1 MNKQTLHK
9 IARIVILAIG
19 GLLLVNAVAI
29 TVVANSNLGI
39 LATYIAGVFFI
50 AWGIF
55 YRFLVERLHIVIK
68 GVVAV
73 GLASVVGV
81 VSFVYIYGK
90 TDSVTYKED
99 AVVVLG
105 AGIKGEQI
113 SRTLKNRLDVAIEY
127 YRKNPNAV
135 IVVTGG
141 QGHDEV
147 IPESLAMQRYLL
159 SQGIPESSILK
170 EDKSTSTD
178 ENFRFAKQ
186 ILDEYFKRE
195 YRVLFVSDDFHIYR
209 ANISAEN
216 EDFENIG
223 HLHSTA
229 PFYTLIPNGLR
240 EYLAVMYEWIIK

>member
-1 MNKQTLHK
+1 MSKQMLRK
-9 IARIVILAIG
+9 IARTVIFVIG
-19 GLLLVNAVAI
+19 GLLLLNAVAI

-39 LATYIAGVFFI
+39 LATYIAGAFFVL
-50 AWGIF
+50 WGAF
-55 YRFLVERLHIVIK
+55 YRFSVERLHIIIK
-68 GVVAV
+68 CIVAV

-90 TDSVTYKED
+90 TDSVTHSED
-99 AVVVLG
+99 AIIVLG
-105 AGIKGEQI
+105 AGIKGEEI
-113 SRTLKNRLDVAIEY
+113 SRTLKNRLDVAIDY
-127 YRKNPNAV
+127 YRENPEAV

-147 IPESLAMQRYLL
+147 IPESLAMQRYLI

-195 YRVLFVSDDFHIYR
+195 YSVLFVSDDFHIYR

-216 EDFENIG
+216 EGFENIG

-240 EYLAVMYEWIIK
+240 EYLAVMYEWVIK

>member
-1 MNKQTLHK
+1 MSRQMLHR
-9 IARIVILAIG
+9 IARVIILVIG
-19 GLLLVNAVAI
+19 GSLLVNAVAI

-39 LATYIAGVFFI
+39 LATYIAGAFFVL
-50 AWGIF
+50 WGVF
-55 YRFLVERLHIVIK
+55 YRFSAERLHIVLKCII
-68 GVVAV
+68 AV

-90 TDSVTYKED
+90 TDSATYKED
-99 AVVVLG
+99 AIIVLG
-105 AGIKGEQI
+105 AGIKGEKI

-186 ILDEYFKRE
+186 ILDDYFKRD
-195 YRVLFVSDDFHIYR
+195 YSVLFVSDDFHIYR
-209 ANISAEN
+209 ADISAEN
-216 EDFENIG
+216 EGFKNIG

-240 EYLAVMYEWIIK
+240 EYLAVMYEWIVK